1 MRLGHVIYV
10 VKDLDAAVNEWRSK
24 GFTVEYG
31 KIKKPINALIYF
43 SDGPYIELLKDG
55 GMSSAARKLMR
66 LVGKGEFMD
75 RFDYWADAP
84 EGWTS
89 LCIEKDPGGLEEEIA
104 YLDSVGIKGTYMQNL
119 KRIDTHNRELKYKCY
134 FTHDYNM
141 PFLMSY
147 FNIDPKPREYTHPN
161 GIRGISKVVYKTEK
175 KNADALRHLVQDDIL
190 QVIDG
195 DSTCI
200 ESVEYMKV

>member
-31 KIKKPINALIYF
+31 RIKKPINALIYF

-55 GMSSAARKLMR
+55 GMSSAARKLMW

-75 RFDYWADAP
+75 RFDYWANAP

-89 LCIEKDPGGLEEEIA
+89 LCIEKEPGGLEKEIA
-104 YLDSVGIKGTYMQNL
+104 YLDSVGIKGTYMKKL
-119 KRIDTHNRELKYKCY
+119 KRIDTQNRELKYKCY

-147 FNIDPKPREYTHPN
+147 FEIDPKPKNYVHSN
-161 GIRGISKVVYKTEK
+161 GIRGIAKVIYRTDK
-175 KNADALRHLVQDDIL
+175 KNAEALRHLVQDNIL
-190 QVIDG
+190 EVIED
-195 DSTCI
+195 DRTSI
-200 ESVEYMKV
+200 DAVEFMT

>member
-10 VKDLDAAVNEWRSK
+10 VKDLDASVKEWRDK

-31 KIKKPINALIYF
+31 RTKKPINALIYF
-43 SDGPYIELLKDG
+43 SEGPYIELLKDG
-55 GMSSAARKLMR
+55 GMSAMARKIMR
-66 LVGKGEFMD
+66 LMGKGEFMD
-75 RFDYWADAP
+75 RFDYWANAP

-119 KRIDTHNRELKYKCY
+119 KRVDTQSRELKYKCY

-147 FNIDPKPREYTHPN
+147 FNIDPKPENYTHPN
-161 GIRGISKVVYKTEK
+161 GIKGISKVVYRTDK
-175 KNADALRHLVQDDIL
+175 KNADALRHLVQDEIL
-190 QVIDG
+190 QVLDG
-195 DSTCI
+195 KNTSI
-200 ESVEYMKV
+200 EAVEYLKA